1 MREDLEAV
9 AGIVNFIIP
18 VDVVLAIGI
27 VFALE
32 NVVESYVTSGTIAM
46 EWVWIYLAGVVVLGV
61 IRLVTADEEE
71 MDELEDDLDE
81 LTD

>member
-1 MREDLEAV
+1 MREELEAV

-32 NVVESYVTSGTIAM
+32 NVVEAYVTSGTVPM
-46 EWVWIYLAGVVVLGV
+46 EWVWIYLAGVIVLGV
-61 IRLVTADEEE
+61 IRFVTADEEE

-81 LTD
+81 LRD

>member
-1 MREDLEAV
+1 MREELEAV

-18 VDVVLAIGI
+18 ADVVLAIGI

-32 NVVESYVTSGTIAM
+32 NVVEAYVTSGTVPM

-61 IRLVTADEEE
+61 IRFVTADEEE

-81 LTD
+81 LRD